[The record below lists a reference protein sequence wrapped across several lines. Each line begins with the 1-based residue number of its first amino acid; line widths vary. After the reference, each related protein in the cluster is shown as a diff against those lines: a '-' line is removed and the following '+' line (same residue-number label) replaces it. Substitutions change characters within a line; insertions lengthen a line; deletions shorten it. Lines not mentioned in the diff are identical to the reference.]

1 MGRAMLIL
9 CAAALI
15 AMGFVNISTSKQGK
29 ALTQFN
35 VNYADYIM
43 AKNAAQSAIQIAM
56 QNINKDDTWANTHD
70 ISNPWQTTID
80 GREIILYTI
89 YDESADFWEPDDL
102 RMISNAKH
110 NNISVQVIS
119 QYLKQPFSA
128 LVPDFAG
135 ALQLPTNIGN
145 FNVDGNAYGINGT
158 PPPGHDCPESKPPVM
173 VNSEETK
180 AKVDEAVEGHN
191 QLDGDVEVDPTLNY
205 EPTDELI
212 ERLYNSGNAITVGLE
227 YGDQL
232 GTTDNPGVFFIEGNV
247 KLTGQQS
254 KGYGIMVIRSG
265 GNMEYEGED
274 GGNLDVAGNF
284 EFNGLIIF
292 ENAYD
297 FDGRGTPTINGS
309 ILVGNTPD
317 YTGDPIDIDLGGNIN
332 INYDCKG
339 EDYAKQAAALAVE
352 QYKYTRIVTTEGA
365 NYNIVGTEE
374 TCTYQVGFLC
384 LD

>member
-56 QNINKDDTWANTHD
+56 QNINKDENWADTHD
-70 ISNPWQTTID
+70 KSNPWQTTID

-89 YDESADFWEPDDL
+89 FDESADFWEPDDL

-110 NNISVQVIS
+110 NDISVQVIS
-119 QYLKQPFSA
+119 QYLKQPFSS
-128 LVPDFAG
+128 LVPEFAG
-135 ALQLPTNIGN
+135 ALQLPTDIGG
-145 FNVDGNAYGINGT
+145 FNVDGNAYGINGQAS
-158 PPPGHDCPESKPPVM
+158 HCEENKPPVT

-180 AKVDEAVEGHN
+180 TKVEEAIQDHN
-191 QLDGDVEVDPTLNY
+191 QLDGDIEVDPNLNY

-212 ERLYNSGNAITVGLE
+212 ERLYNSGNAISVDSE
-227 YGDQL
+227 YSDAL
-232 GTTDNPGVFFIEGNV
+232 GTADNPGVFFIDGNV

-254 KGYGIMVIRSG
+254 KGYGILVIRETG
-265 GNMEYEGED
+265 FMEYEGE
-274 GGNLDVAGNF
+274 GGSSLEIRGNF
-284 EFNGLIIF
+284 EFNGLVIF
-292 ENAYD
+292 ENAKL
-297 FDGRGTPTINGS
+297 FDGRGTPKINGS
-309 ILVGNTPD
+309 VLVGH
-317 YTGDPIDIDLGGNIN
+317 TGDPDEMIDIDLGGNIE
-332 INYDCKG
+332 INYDCDG
-339 EDYAKQAAALAVE
+339 EAYAKQAAALAVE

-365 NYNIVGTEE
+365 NYNITGAGTEE